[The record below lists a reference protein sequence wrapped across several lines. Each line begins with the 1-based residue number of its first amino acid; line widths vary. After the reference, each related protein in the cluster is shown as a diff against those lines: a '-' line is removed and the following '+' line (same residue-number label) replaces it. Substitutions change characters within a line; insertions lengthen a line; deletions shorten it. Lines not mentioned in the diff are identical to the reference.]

1 MPPTV
6 QTNDPERDK
15 RPQRAGERRSELVTR
30 VKYCNTL
37 PDIPFDLKFITYP
50 FPSTRFIQYNPTSL
64 EKNYRYEVLT
74 EHDLGVHID
83 LINRDIYQGDGNAVL
98 DPADE
103 KLLED
108 DILTPQDS
116 KRSRHHAK
124 NVSWLRR
131 SEYISTEQ
139 TRFQPQSM
147 EKVEAKVGYNVKKIF
162 SEETLYMDRE
172 SQIKAIEKTFEDNK
186 KPIEKHYSKPGVTPV
201 EIMEVFPDFDMWK
214 YPCAQVIF
222 DSDPAPADKNIAG
235 QIEAM
240 SQAMIRGVMDE
251 SGEQF
256 VAYCLPTEETIQK
269 RRRDIAENMLY
280 MDGDTYEYKMAR
292 EYNWNV
298 KSKASKVPCLALKT
312 LETWGSDKSI
322 FGYLSPHI
330 HIVLMIKNTSHHNC
344 NFKVI
349 RNHCVYYNEL
359 ETRVRLS
366 KRRARAGVAAQ
377 ALTRLVVTH
386 RPLSAAEHR
395 MLRLREKQLEP
406 PQEEDEEEEEDD
418 DDDDEDKQEQNG
430 EKESRL
436 KDQIGR
442 KLQNQDQGLE
452 HGIVPARDPN
462 PNRNP
467 EVGLVLDLVPGNP
480 DRVLGLHVPV
490 LRDLVQFNLVLVP
503 ALDLVQSLDPAH
515 HREHLPAQA
524 LKVERDLVPVLQVE
538 GVPGPVLKPV
548 AMVQEQVLGQVHVP
562 HLGQASDPREHP
574 REDPV
579 PHPSQKLQAPRHLL
593 VQVLEGT
600 PDLEARLTGQEVDL
614 EADLE
619 G

>member
-6 QTNDPERDK
+6 QTNEPEREK
-15 RPQRAGERRSELVTR
+15 RAQRTGERRSELVTR
-30 VKYCNTL
+30 VKFCNTL

-83 LINRDIYQGDGNAVL
+83 LINRDIYQGDGNAIL

-108 DILTPQDS
+108 DVLTPQDS

-124 NVSWLRR
+124 SVSWLRR

-162 SEETLYMDRE
+162 SEETLYMDRD

-186 KPIEKHYSKPGVTPV
+186 IPIEKHYSKPGVTPV
-201 EIMEVFPDFDMWK
+201 EVMSVFPDFDMWK

-222 DSDPAPADKNIAG
+222 DSDPAPSDKNIAG

-256 VAYCLPTEETIQK
+256 VAYCLPTEDTIQK
-269 RRRDIAENMLY
+269 RRRDIVEAIPYL
-280 MDGDTYEYKMAR
+280 DGDTYEYKMAR

-298 KSKASKVPCLALKT
+298 KSKASK
-312 LETWGSDKSI
+312 
-322 FGYLSPHI
+322 GYEENYFL
-330 HIVLMIKNTSHHNC
+330 V
-344 NFKVI
+344 V
-349 RNHCVYYNEL
+349 RNHCIYYNEL

-406 PQEEDEEEEEDD
+406 PQEEDEEEEDEEEEE
-418 DDDDEDKQEQNG
+418 EDKQEQNG
-430 EKESRL
+430 EKERSRSRS
-436 KDQIGR
+436 KSGSKSPQGSEKSKGSRRSRSKSKSKSKSRSRSRSGSGSRKSRSRSGSAHSGSARSGSGR
-442 KLQNQDQGLE
+442 SRSGSARSRSGSRSSRASSKSKGSRASSASGRGSRASSKGSNKGSKPSSAASSRASSRASRRSSRATSRASSKGSRSGSGSARSRSRSKSGSRQGSRS
-452 HGIVPARDPN
+452 G
-462 PNRNP
+462 
-467 EVGLVLDLVPGNP
+467 
-480 DRVLGLHVPV
+480 
-490 LRDLVQFNLVLVP
+490 
-503 ALDLVQSLDPAH
+503 S
-515 HREHLPAQA
+515 
-524 LKVERDLVPVLQVE
+524 
-538 GVPGPVLKPV
+538 
-548 AMVQEQVLGQVHVP
+548 
-562 HLGQASDPREHP
+562 ASSASSKHSGSD
-574 REDPV
+574 
-579 PHPSQKLQAPRHLL
+579 
-593 VQVLEGT
+593 
-600 PDLEARLTGQEVDL
+600 
-614 EADLE
+614 
-619 G
+619 

>member
-6 QTNDPERDK
+6 QTNEPEREK
-15 RPQRAGERRSELVTR
+15 RPQRTGERRSELVTR

-83 LINRDIYQGDGNAVL
+83 LINRDMYQGDGNAQL

-108 DILTPQDS
+108 DVLTPQDS

-124 NVSWLRR
+124 SVSWLRR

-162 SEETLYMDRE
+162 SEETLYMDRD

-186 KPIEKHYSKPGVTPV
+186 IPVEKHYSKPGVTPV
-201 EIMEVFPDFDMWK
+201 EVMSVFPDFEMWK

-222 DSDPAPADKNIAG
+222 DSDPAPSDKNMAG

-256 VAYCLPTEETIQK
+256 VAYCLPTEDTIQK
-269 RRRDIAENMLY
+269 RRRDIAEGIPY
-280 MDGDTYEYKMAR
+280 MDEDTYEYKMAR

-298 KSKASKVPCLALKT
+298 KSKASK
-312 LETWGSDKSI
+312 
-322 FGYLSPHI
+322 GYEENYFL
-330 HIVLMIKNTSHHNC
+330 V
-344 NFKVI
+344 V
-349 RNHCVYYNEL
+349 RNHCIYYNEL

-386 RPLSAAEHR
+386 RPLGAAEHR

-406 PQEEDEEEEEDD
+406 PQEDEEEEEPEEEEEEE
-418 DDDDEDKQEQNG
+418 EDKQEQNG
-430 EKESRL
+430 EKERSRSRS
-436 KDQIGR
+436 KSGTKSPQGSEKSKGSHRSRSKSKSKSKSKSRSRSRSGSGSRKSRSRSGSAQSGSVRSGSARSRSGSARSRSGSRSSRASSKSKGSRASSASGR
-442 KLQNQDQGLE
+442 VSRASSKGSNKGSKPSSKASSRASSRRSSRASSRASSKGSGSKASSRASSRRNSGSGSGSERSRSRSRSGSKQGSRS
-452 HGIVPARDPN
+452 G
-462 PNRNP
+462 
-467 EVGLVLDLVPGNP
+467 
-480 DRVLGLHVPV
+480 
-490 LRDLVQFNLVLVP
+490 
-503 ALDLVQSLDPAH
+503 S
-515 HREHLPAQA
+515 
-524 LKVERDLVPVLQVE
+524 
-538 GVPGPVLKPV
+538 
-548 AMVQEQVLGQVHVP
+548 
-562 HLGQASDPREHP
+562 ASSASSKHSGSD
-574 REDPV
+574 
-579 PHPSQKLQAPRHLL
+579 
-593 VQVLEGT
+593 
-600 PDLEARLTGQEVDL
+600 
-614 EADLE
+614 
-619 G
+619 

>member
-6 QTNDPERDK
+6 QTNEPEREK
-15 RPQRAGERRSELVTR
+15 RPQRTGERRSELVTR

-37 PDIPFDLKFITYP
+37 PDIPFDLKFLTYP
-50 FPSTRFIQYNPTSL
+50 FSSTRFIQYNPTSL

-83 LINRDIYQGDGNAVL
+83 LINRDIYQGDGNAQL

-108 DILTPQDS
+108 DVLTPQDS

-124 NVSWLRR
+124 SVSWLRR

-162 SEETLYMDRE
+162 SEETLYMDRD

-186 KPIEKHYSKPGVTPV
+186 KTIEKHYSKPGVTPV
-201 EIMEVFPDFDMWK
+201 EIMPVFPDFEMWK

-256 VAYCLPTEETIQK
+256 VAYCLPTEDTIQK
-269 RRRDIAENMLY
+269 RRRDITEGIPY

-298 KSKASKVPCLALKT
+298 KSKASK
-312 LETWGSDKSI
+312 
-322 FGYLSPHI
+322 GYEENYFL
-330 HIVLMIKNTSHHNC
+330 V
-344 NFKVI
+344 V
-349 RNHCVYYNEL
+349 RNHCIYYNEL

-366 KRRARAGVAAQ
+366 KRRARAGAAAQ

-386 RPLSAAEHR
+386 RPLNAAEHR
-395 MLRLREKQLEP
+395 ILRLREKQLEP
-406 PQEEDEEEEEDD
+406 VQDEDEEEEDEEEEE
-418 DDDDEDKQEQNG
+418 EDKQEQAEERRSRSRSKSG
-430 EKESRL
+430 SKSPQGSEKSKASRSRSRSRS
-436 KDQIGR
+436 KSRSRSPSGS
-442 KLQNQDQGLE
+442 
-452 HGIVPARDPN
+452 PARSKS
-462 PNRNP
+462 RS
-467 EVGLVLDLVPGNP
+467 
-480 DRVLGLHVPV
+480 RS
-490 LRDLVQFNLVLVP
+490 RS
-503 ALDLVQSLDPAH
+503 QSGSRKSRSRSAS
-515 HREHLPAQA
+515 AQSGSA
-524 LKVERDLVPVLQVE
+524 RS
-538 GVPGPVLKPV
+538 GSARSRSGSR
-548 AMVQEQVLGQVHVP
+548 
-562 HLGQASDPREHP
+562 ASSRASSKSKASSRRSRSRSRRSSKGSDKGSKQSSRASS
-574 REDPV
+574 RASSV
-579 PHPSQKLQAPRHLL
+579 VSRSSRKSSRASSASKSSRKSSRASSRARSSGSRSRSRSASGSRQGSRSGSASSASSRHS
-593 VQVLEGT
+593 GS
-600 PDLEARLTGQEVDL
+600 D
-614 EADLE
+614 
-619 G
+619 

>member
-6 QTNDPERDK
+6 QTNEPEREK
-15 RPQRAGERRSELVTR
+15 RPQRTGERRSELVTR
-30 VKYCNTL
+30 IKYCNTL

-83 LINRDIYQGDGNAVL
+83 LINRDIYQGDGNAAL

-108 DILTPQDS
+108 DVLTPQDS

-201 EIMEVFPDFDMWK
+201 EVMPIFPDFDMWK

-256 VAYCLPTEETIQK
+256 VAYCLPTEDTIQK
-269 RRRDIAENMLY
+269 RRRDITEGIPY

-298 KSKASKVPCLALKT
+298 KSKASK
-312 LETWGSDKSI
+312 
-322 FGYLSPHI
+322 GYEENYFL
-330 HIVLMIKNTSHHNC
+330 V
-344 NFKVI
+344 V
-349 RNHCVYYNEL
+349 RNHCIYYNEL

-366 KRRARAGVAAQ
+366 KRRARAGAAAQ

-406 PQEEDEEEEEDD
+406 PQEEDEEEEEE
-418 DDDDEDKQEQNG
+418 DEDEEEEKQEQNG
-430 EKESRL
+430 DKERSRSRSKSASKSPQGSEKSNRSRSGSRERS
-436 KDQIGR
+436 KSRSRSKSKSKSRSRSRSASGSR
-442 KLQNQDQGLE
+442 KS
-452 HGIVPARDPN
+452 RS
-462 PNRNP
+462 RS
-467 EVGLVLDLVPGNP
+467 
-480 DRVLGLHVPV
+480 
-490 LRDLVQFNLVLVP
+490 
-503 ALDLVQSLDPAH
+503 VQSGSPRSAASG
-515 HREHLPAQA
+515 RSRSGSRSSRASSRSSRSGKGSRA
-524 LKVERDLVPVLQVE
+524 SSK
-538 GVPGPVLKPV
+538 
-548 AMVQEQVLGQVHVP
+548 
-562 HLGQASDPREHP
+562 ASDKGSKASSKASSRASSRASSKASGSKRSSRASSRRNSTASE
-574 REDPV
+574 R
-579 PHPSQKLQAPRHLL
+579 SRSRSASGSRQGSRSGSASSASSRHS
-593 VQVLEGT
+593 GS
-600 PDLEARLTGQEVDL
+600 D
-614 EADLE
+614 
-619 G
+619 

>member
-6 QTNDPERDK
+6 NNSESDRDK
-15 RPQRAGERRSELVTR
+15 RPQRTGERRSELVTR

-50 FPSTRFIQYNPTSL
+50 FPSDRFIQYNPTSL

-108 DILTPQDS
+108 DVLTPQDS

-186 KPIEKHYSKPGVTPV
+186 KPIEKHYSKPGVVPV
-201 EIMEVFPDFDMWK
+201 EIMPLFPDFEMWK

-222 DSDPAPADKNIAG
+222 DTDPAPSDKNTAG

-256 VAYCLPTEETIQK
+256 VAYCLPTEETLQK
-269 RRRDIAENMLY
+269 RRRDVAQNIQY
-280 MDGDTYEYKMAR
+280 MDDDTYEYKMAR

-298 KSKASKVPCLALKT
+298 KSKASK
-312 LETWGSDKSI
+312 
-322 FGYLSPHI
+322 GYEENYFL
-330 HIVLMIKNTSHHNC
+330 V
-344 NFKVI
+344 V
-349 RNHCVYYNEL
+349 RNHTVYYNEL

-366 KRRARAGVAAQ
+366 KRRARAGGVPQ

-406 PQEEDEEEEEDD
+406 QQEEDEEEEEDD
-418 DDDDEDKQEQNG
+418 DEEEEEEKQEG
-430 EKESRL
+430 DKEQSAGKERSRSRS
-436 KDQIGR
+436 KSRSKSKSKSRSRSRSGSGSR
-442 KLQNQDQGLE
+442 KSRSRSGS
-452 HGIVPARDPN
+452 A
-462 PNRNP
+462 
-467 EVGLVLDLVPGNP
+467 
-480 DRVLGLHVPV
+480 
-490 LRDLVQFNLVLVP
+490 
-503 ALDLVQSLDPAH
+503 
-515 HREHLPAQA
+515 
-524 LKVERDLVPVLQVE
+524 
-538 GVPGPVLKPV
+538 
-548 AMVQEQVLGQVHVP
+548 
-562 HLGQASDPREHP
+562 
-574 REDPV
+574 
-579 PHPSQKLQAPRHLL
+579 
-593 VQVLEGT
+593 
-600 PDLEARLTGQEVDL
+600 
-614 EADLE
+614 
-619 G
+619 